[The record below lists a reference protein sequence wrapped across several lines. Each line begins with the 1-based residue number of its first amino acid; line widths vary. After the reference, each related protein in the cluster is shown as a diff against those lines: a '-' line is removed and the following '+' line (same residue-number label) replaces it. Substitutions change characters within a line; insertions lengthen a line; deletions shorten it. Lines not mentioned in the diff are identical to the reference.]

1 MRWSGDRVSQR
12 CLQAVR
18 NGGGQGALKRSL
30 CGKGALK
37 RRLRGK
43 AALKRRL
50 RGKAALKRS
59 LWGKEARS
67 AGYAGRTVSGGRG
80 EPIFCTTWLSEWA
93 QL

>member
-18 NGGGQGALKRSL
+18 NGGGQAALKRSL
-30 CGKGALK
+30 CGKD
-37 RRLRGK
+37 
-43 AALKRRL
+43 ALKRRL

-80 EPIFCTTWLSEWA
+80 EPIFCTTCLSEWA